1 MQLLLIEG
9 FHRKVDR
16 LREFEDFPEEF
27 VFLPLDQ
34 FYLEEFLEYQNQQYL
49 DITLEAIHPS

>member
-16 LREFEDFPEEF
+16 LREFEDFPEINLNPGEI
-27 VFLPLDQ
+27 FL
-34 FYLEEFLEYQNQQYL
+34 
-49 DITLEAIHPS
+49 ITKSSTADCFDYIDGYED